1 MRGDPSEV
9 KVCMSDFIILSLGV
23 PIAVRFALSGCFK
36 LYIFLQSNELNSE
49 TGFVSEM

>member
-23 PIAVRFALSGCFK
+23 PIAVRFALSGCYR
-36 LYIFLQSNELNSE
+36 LYIFLQNIELNFE
-49 TGFVSEM
+49 TGFESVM